1 MIADTVFIGI
11 AAITLLGALMA
22 APLTAVAQVW
32 DPSGAIGLDA
42 GVFQASGISAASLR
56 KAIISSSRPDSPDLS
71 VSDASLSGKHVT
83 VVVNQASGTTLYLY
97 DHRDDVFYTGG
108 SGPSVAAQFLGQLP

>member
-1 MIADTVFIGI
+1 M
-11 AAITLLGALMA
+11 
-22 APLTAVAQVW
+22 
-32 DPSGAIGLDA
+32 
-42 GVFQASGISAASLR
+42 FQAAGISAASLR
-56 KAIISSSRPDSPDLS
+56 KAIISSSRTDSPDLS